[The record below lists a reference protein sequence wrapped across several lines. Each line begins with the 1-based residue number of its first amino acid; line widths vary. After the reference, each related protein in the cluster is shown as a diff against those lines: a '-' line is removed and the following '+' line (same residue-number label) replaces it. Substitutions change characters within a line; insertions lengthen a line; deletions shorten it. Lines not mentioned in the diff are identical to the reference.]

1 VVKSEPAAPPVEV
14 KSEVKA
20 EENGD
25 GDQNMYA
32 EEEEDDDEIDF
43 NLGNGNS
50 YEATTSHQES
60 QGTGIK
66 EDG

>member
-1 VVKSEPAAPPVEV
+1 MVKSEPVAPVEA
-14 KSEVKA
+14 KPEVKT
-20 EENGD
+20 EESGD

-32 EEEEDDDEIDF
+32 GEEEEDDEIDF
-43 NLGNGNS
+43 NLGNDNS
-50 YEATTSHQES
+50 YGPSASHQES